1 MNRYVE
7 AQRDKE
13 KKEKESARRPDN
25 ALQSADGQPAASAF
39 SSNKSPAAKK
49 GAKVGK
55 IDEGMLAV
63 VSELEAMVEKRHD
76 VEMVTLTYDNRMT
89 SEVLPNQ
96 LLLEIEKA
104 SDEQMRDNE
113 LLSRGKANVLSEIKA
128 KKKGRRKV
136 AAEVET
142 STPNPYARLWGR
154 DNVVD
159 EETVL
164 RALETTLAH
173 QTLGSIRIAE
183 VEMRA
188 LEMVSKAVQAHLK
201 DVLELAVLAQ
211 QSSAVAQQVFGCI
224 SSNLDAAEAGQG
236 AEGVM
241 LNVGML
247 FGPDHLR
254 RMQREEADCCGA
266 LLAARES
273 KDMLASISS
282 GSGGRAI
289 TVSNSSSS
297 GSSSSG
303 SKKRKMESS
312 DPQDE
317 RTVGVNALAAAYAL
331 EDVGA
336 AETTEELAR
345 LSSRRQLL
353 LQREET
359 SPFEQAATL
368 TGEALRQAL
377 RRSLSRGLATDGAF
391 FRARLGLAAR
401 ATALQEG

>member
-96 LLLEIEKA
+96 LLLEIEEA

-113 LLSRGKANVLSEIKA
+113 LLSRGKANEA
-128 KKKGRRKV
+128 KKKGRREV

-142 STPNPYARLWGR
+142 STLNPYARLWGR

-331 EDVGA
+331 EDAGA

-377 RRSLSRGLATDGAF
+377 RRSLSGGLATDGAF